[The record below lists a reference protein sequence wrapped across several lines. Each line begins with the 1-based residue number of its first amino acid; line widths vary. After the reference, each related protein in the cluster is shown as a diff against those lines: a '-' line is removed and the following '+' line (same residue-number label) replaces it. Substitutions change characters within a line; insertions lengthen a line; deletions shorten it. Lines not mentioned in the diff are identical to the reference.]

1 MKTLD
6 WFGFLAVSR
15 RGAKHDSGKLTR
27 FVARL
32 TRAARPV
39 DGLDSPAKER
49 EPDRN
54 PEPVRW
60 GNFR

>member
-6 WFGFLAVSR
+6 WFGFFAPR
-15 RGAKHDSGKLTR
+15 RRATHAPGKLRR
-27 FVARL
+27 FVDLL
-32 TRAARPV
+32 TRAATPV
-39 DGLDSPAKER
+39 DGFNCPEKK
-49 EPDRN
+49 PN

>member
-6 WFGFLAVSR
+6 WFGFFAPR
-15 RGAKHDSGKLTR
+15 RGATHATGKLR
-27 FVARL
+27 RLVELL
-32 TRAARPV
+32 TRGATPV
-39 DGLDSPAKER
+39 DGLDSPPKVR

>member
-1 MKTLD
+1 MKSLD
-6 WFGFLAVSR
+6 WFGFFEPH
-15 RGAKHDSGKLTR
+15 RGATHDRGKLR
-27 FVARL
+27 QLLDRL
-32 TRAARPV
+32 TRGATPV
-39 DGLDSPAKER
+39 DGCDTPAKVR

>member
-6 WFGFLAVSR
+6 WFGFFAPRRDATQDRGKLRRLVDLMT
-15 RGAKHDSGKLTR
+15 RGAT
-27 FVARL
+27 
-32 TRAARPV
+32 PV
-39 DGLDSPAKER
+39 DGLDIPAKER
-49 EPDRN
+49 ELERN

>member
-6 WFGFLAVSR
+6 WFGFFEPR
-15 RGAKHDSGKLTR
+15 RGATHARGKLRR
-27 FVARL
+27 FVELL
-32 TRAARPV
+32 TRAATPV
-39 DGLDSPAKER
+39 DGLDCLEKKP
-49 EPDRN
+49 N

>member
-6 WFGFLAVSR
+6 WFVFFAPR
-15 RGAKHDSGKLTR
+15 RGATHAAGKLRR
-27 FVARL
+27 FVERL
-32 TRAARPV
+32 TRGATPV
-39 DGLDSPAKER
+39 DGLDCPEKQS
-49 EPDRN
+49 N

>member
-15 RGAKHDSGKLTR
+15 RDATQDRGRLRRLVDLVTRGAT
-27 FVARL
+27 
-32 TRAARPV
+32 PV
-39 DGLDSPAKER
+39 DGLDCPEKK
-49 EPDRN
+49 PD
-54 PEPVRW
+54 PQPVRW

>member
-6 WFGFLAVSR
+6 WFGFFAAR
-15 RGAKHDSGKLTR
+15 RDATQDRGKLGR
-27 FVARL
+27 LVDLL
-32 TRAARPV
+32 TRAATPV
-39 DGLDSPAKER
+39 DGFVSPAKQR

>member
-6 WFGFLAVSR
+6 WFGFFAPR
-15 RGAKHDSGKLTR
+15 RGAAQDRGMLRRLVKLLTR
-27 FVARL
+27 GA
-32 TRAARPV
+32 TPV
-39 DGLDSPAKER
+39 DGLDCPEKR
-49 EPDRN
+49 RN